1 MTKSDTFKIFIIVL
15 KCIFIKYIPAKVKW
29 TIFFKIRTLCIKYT
43 LMIGL
48 FSAQYNVI
56 LYVII
61 LYIHINYYYKFGKTD
76 HNIWLVGISSDFGTS
91 QLGYKKHIH
100 NIPPV
105 SNKQAINKYLNDNTT
120 VFANTAASDTTTNT
134 TTTAAATT
142 ITAATTSTTTT
153 TTSAIYSSWR

>member
-1 MTKSDTFKIFIIVL
+1 M
-15 KCIFIKYIPAKVKW
+15 KYIPTKVEW
-29 TIFFKIRTLCIKYT
+29 TICFTIRTLCAEYT

-48 FSAQYNVI
+48 VNAHHNVI

-76 HNIWLVGISSDFGTS
+76 HNIWLVGISCDFGTS

-142 ITAATTSTTTT
+142 ITTTTT
-153 TTSAIYSSWR
+153 TTNTTTTTTTTTND